1 MTNKKD
7 LPMKV
12 DAIILVPD
20 TADGFF
26 ASLGLEI
33 HLKKQSVTPSVVRI
47 KPYQLGKV
55 SLEDGLLIYMA
66 GFGRGNC
73 MANALNAFIEKFGE
87 RIVFWADNH
96 PGNDYILEQADKSC
110 YCQASSTQ
118 HPSCISF
125 LKKLWQE
132 PTIKEEWVEAANF
145 LETKIGEEN
154 TVAETYKKLMYVG
167 RIEDASGRG
176 SDFRGQLRDFYF
188 DSLLSGKTEGIKISY
203 FSEQCDVIVAKTK
216 EALENLHWSSDFPN
230 LVLLAEADG
239 QVDKEPL
246 KRAAERLSLNYLL
259 VVQHQDIGCS
269 EVTTIIASKPEL
281 LPAKYQ
287 KNDATQAFLS
297 GQHDEVLKDIYQSL
311 IIPSIKMNPTRTQAA
326 MV

>member
-1 MTNKKD
+1 MTKEKN
-7 LPMKV
+7 LPMNA
-12 DAIILVPD
+12 AIILVPD
-20 TADGFF
+20 TSDGFF
-26 ASLGLEI
+26 ASLGLAI
-33 HLKKQSVTPSVVRI
+33 RLKKQSVTATIVQI
-47 KPYQLGKV
+47 NPYQLGKV
-55 SLEDGLLIYMA
+55 SLEDDLLIYMA

-73 MANALNAFIEKFGE
+73 MPSALSAFIEKFGE

-110 YCQASSTQ
+110 YSHASRTQ

-132 PTIKEEWVEAANF
+132 PTIKEEWVEASDF

-154 TVAETYKKLMYVG
+154 DIAKTYKKLIYVG

-176 SDFRGQLRDFYF
+176 ANFKGQIRDYYF
-188 DSLLSGKTEGIKISY
+188 SFLLSGKTEAFKLAY
-203 FSEQCDVIVAKTK
+203 FSEQYDVIVAKTK
-216 EALENLHWSSDFPN
+216 EALGSLRWSSDFPS

-239 QVDKEPL
+239 QVDKDML
-246 KRAAERLSLNYLL
+246 QLAADKLSHNYLL
-259 VVQHQDIGCS
+259 VVQHQDIGYN
-269 EVTTIIASKPEL
+269 EVTTMIASKPGL

-297 GQHDEVLKDIYQSL
+297 GQHKETLKDIYQNL
-311 IIPSIKMNPTRTQAA
+311 IIPSVKMNPARTQTAQ
-326 MV
+326 V